1 METQKLL
8 IEIDVNAND
17 ATQEIIKQRTALGD
31 LRAEVNDLKAA
42 NEKLY
47 AQEKIDTDAINA
59 NKAAIIQKE
68 GQIKNLTAEMKV
80 NEKVVQAA
88 TKNTQDETGAYAQLS
103 LQYQVAAQKAKDM
116 ATVHGVNSEE
126 AKKATSEAQKM
137 SEQLKEVDASVG
149 QNQRSVGDY
158 TNAIL
163 KAIDA
168 LKKQAT
174 TLEAEKLQL
183 NENKNALVI
192 YKSTLDSTSQE
203 YKDNE
208 VAIRNNKLALDQNKN
223 AINQNKLELKEH
235 KAQLALGESGISGFG
250 DKLSLLPGTLGN
262 VGSSLSMVG
271 NSMKTMLLNPVVL
284 VVAAI
289 AAIGAGVVALVKNS
303 MEFSKEMSM
312 LSAITGATGD
322 DLDYLKQSAKD
333 LGATYGK
340 SAVEIVTAMK
350 LVGSAKPELLDN
362 VQALKAVTEAVLV
375 LSKAT
380 GMDMTEATQGVTTI
394 MNQFALSADEVNRT
408 INVLAAGSK
417 YGAVEVDYLKE
428 SISKVGTIAKAAN
441 VSLEATVAAM
451 ELFGE
456 KGIKAE
462 TAGTGFK
469 SILGKLQ
476 ADAKNYTNGLFDLN
490 KAIDNNTSISGNNLE
505 LQKKFGA
512 EFYGMAGI
520 LLTNKDRFKELT
532 EQVTGTNVAYEQ
544 MAIANDNLK
553 GDTEKLSGAWDKFLL
568 GLEDGDGVLSKLT
581 RSLVQGLTWIVNGLT
596 NLSTM
601 VGEAFTAVNNAFMY
615 SDKALWGFFESIK
628 IVATGVSKAFAALK
642 SGDLKGVGDAFK
654 DIGTGIKGA
663 FDMKSV
669 TAIINT
675 NKEVKEHEKSVRA
688 AIKADA
694 EMQKEKAENA
704 KKQEAL
710 TKAETSAR
718 EKRQKEIDKAQATEL
733 KSLKDNITIKQNAY
747 KDDYKKSELLDK
759 EYFDKKSTAIEE
771 IYALEIAEI
780 EKKKQFGKLTIE
792 EETLARSAADK
803 NKKTA
808 FLQLNADL
816 NAEMIKALDETLKLE
831 DIAQKA
837 SLIGIVQT
845 EEQKHIATID
855 GINKRYEAE
864 KKKIELTISDETE
877 KANRLKLLNAQYNL
891 DIKTENQKNDD
902 AIKKQA
908 LVDEAELLQSKNEMV
923 QNAIDKEYNSKFAAL
938 EKEKQERLKNVT
950 EGSEAEFAIRA
961 EYIAKEAELER
972 QKNLEKAQA
981 IVGYAQQA
989 ADLLGELNNFIT
1001 ALGEREYADFEKQK
1015 YSELELWAQS
1025 NKDKEGFD
1033 EEYAAKKKAIDAELD
1048 EKKAELEYE
1057 AGKRAK
1063 ALAIVNAIINGAS
1076 AVIAALATPLI
1087 GVPLAIAAGVMAA
1100 AQLATI
1106 IATPIPDNR
1115 KGGSAGSSGGS
1126 ITQPT
1131 VPNTSPT
1138 TNGVINEKTYGSN
1151 EVLNKQTTNTI
1162 ENNSGG
1168 YVPVLVTTDLTKQ
1181 LDKQNTVKVLNT
1193 ME

>member
-8 IEIDVNAND
+8 IEIDVNASD

-47 AQEKIDTDAINA
+47 AQEKVDTDAINA

-88 TKNTQDETGAYAQLS
+88 TKNTQDETGAYQKLS
-103 LQYQVAAQKAKDM
+103 LEYQVAAQKAKDL
-116 ATVHGVNSEE
+116 AVVHGVNSEQ
-126 AKKATSEAQKM
+126 AKKATAAASAMDK
-137 SEQLKEVDASVG
+137 QLKEVDKSVG
-149 QNQRSVGDY
+149 SNQRNVGNY
-158 TNAIL
+158 SS
-163 KAIDA
+163 A
-168 LKKQAT
+168 L
-174 TLEAEKLQL
+174 E
-183 NENKNALVI
+183 
-192 YKSTLDSTSQE
+192 
-203 YKDNE
+203 
-208 VAIRNNKLALDQNKN
+208 
-223 AINQNKLELKEH
+223 
-235 KAQLALGESGISGFG
+235 GFG
-250 DKLSLLPGTLGN
+250 GKISALPGPLGQLGN
-262 VGSSLSMVG
+262 SISTVG

-289 AAIGAGVVALVKNS
+289 AAVGAGVVALVKNS

-322 DLDYLKQSAKD
+322 DLNYLKQSAKD

-490 KAIDNNTSISGNNLE
+490 KAIDNNASISGNNLE

-532 EQVTGTNVAYEQ
+532 EQVTGTNTAYEQ

-553 GDTEKLSGAWDKFLL
+553 GDTEKLSGAWDRFLL
-568 GLEDGDGVLSKLT
+568 GLEDGDGVLSQLT

-675 NKEVKEHEKSVRA
+675 NKEVKEHEKAVRA

-704 KKQEAL
+704 KKQGEL

-759 EYFDKKSTAIEE
+759 GYFDKKSAAIEE
-771 IYALEIAEI
+771 IYALEITEI

-808 FLQLNADL
+808 LLQLNADL
-816 NAEMIKALDETLKLE
+816 NAEMIKALDESLKLE

-837 SLIGIVQT
+837 SIVGIVQT
-845 EEQKHIATID
+845 ENEKHIATID

-864 KKKIELTISDETE
+864 KKKIELSISDETE

-908 LVDEAELLQSKNEMV
+908 LTDEMELAKSKHELK
-923 QNAIDKEYNSKFAAL
+923 QDGLAKDYESQLEALRKERD
-938 EKEKQERLKNVT
+938 ERLKNVT
-950 EGSEAEFAIRA
+950 EGSEAEFAIKA
-961 EYIAKEAELER
+961 EYAEKEHLLTIEMQRKKAKEI
-972 QKNLEKAQA
+972 Q
-981 IVGYAQQA
+981 GYAETVLQIA
-989 ADLLGELNNFIT
+989 GELNNFLE
-1001 ALGEREYADFEKQK
+1001 ALGLRELDNFTKTKNAELQATIDTNNAQFQSVTDKYNADLKALDEQ
-1015 YSELELWAQS
+1015 LA
-1025 NKDKEGFD
+1025 NKLITD
-1033 EEYAAKKKAIDAELD
+1033 EEYEKLKKGLNENYSEQKKALDEANKAAEIKMQED
-1048 EKKAELEYE
+1048 IEEKKAELEYQ
-1057 AGKRAK
+1057 AAKRAK
-1063 ALAIVNAIINGAS
+1063 AVQVAMAVINTAGAIV
-1076 AVIAALATPLI
+1076 AALLTPLAGI
-1087 GVPLAIAAGVMAA
+1087 PMAVATAAMAA
-1100 AQLATI
+1100 LQLATI

-1131 VPNTSPT
+1131 APNTSPT
-1138 TNGVINEKTYGSN
+1138 TNGVIKEKTYVSN
-1151 EVLNKQTTNTI
+1151 EVLNKQTTNAI

-1181 LDKQNTVKVLNT
+1181 MEKQNTVKVLNT
-1193 ME
+1193 MD